1 MVAGITSVRP
11 AALDALVE
19 GLCQQ
24 APWLADALRADVARF
39 LEPRLASG
47 YLSAAFNTSLLAW
60 NGCPLE
66 FTTSTARPQGLAGTF
81 DAQLPQFHC
90 ACGDGLRFGHWQ
102 GRKYSQQGVS
112 TKIYSEV
119 PAGGDCPAQ
128 WTHQGMPYSTAQ
140 LAEAGLQLLMVGHY
154 PDQADSPVEFYFQ
167 WHSAEI
173 THDDIVAV
181 GALFACDTA
190 LPALMP
196 LLAAARAQTQ
206 SDGHFPYTTYG
217 FSVVYQQQQLESF
230 TVFTVAPRFFGSNAR
245 VPDALN
251 RLLAQQA
258 CAMPLLQSLLD
269 KHIPLQFNVL
279 GLSVDRQGRCAISC
293 TFSPQNDRF
302 TEVAINVAPSPPPST
317 PLGCLLQRQT
327 ASGAFPSYVR
337 TPDGRWHR
345 DENAFV
351 TAQVLRTL
359 EYTAETAPYIEKALD
374 FIASCACQPARY
386 RFWPADAHP
395 TWMRGD
401 TLAPD
406 VDDTA
411 IITELLYKFGRI
423 SLDEVVNTLATLSA
437 YQIQRVDRR
446 LAEPQCQWAEC
457 LAFYSWMKEPNT
469 LAQLDCCVN
478 TNALILLACVSKA
491 QNRVIPASARILTL
505 FDNALAWSENQ
516 YDRINQLIP
525 YYAHPNE
532 WLVTLHYAARCGITH
547 LTPLI
552 TALEKWRLPASQ
564 TEIPLYRR
572 HDGQYLW
579 TSTELNAFRQL
590 ALSHPIKDTY
600 EHIPH

>member
-119 PAGGDCPAQ
+119 PTGGDCPAQ

-217 FSVVYQQQQLESF
+217 FSVVYQQQRLESF
-230 TVFTVAPRFFGSNAR
+230 TVFTVAPRFLAAMR
-245 VPDALN
+245 VCPMHSTGYWRSRRAPCRYCN
-251 RLLAQQA
+251 RCWTSA
-258 CAMPLLQSLLD
+258 CRCSSTC
-269 KHIPLQFNVL
+269 
-279 GLSVDRQGRCAISC
+279 SV
-293 TFSPQNDRF
+293 SPS
-302 TEVAINVAPSPPPST
+302 TGKAAAPS
-317 PLGCLLQRQT
+317 
-327 ASGAFPSYVR
+327 V
-337 TPDGRWHR
+337 
-345 DENAFV
+345 
-351 TAQVLRTL
+351 
-359 EYTAETAPYIEKALD
+359 
-374 FIASCACQPARY
+374 
-386 RFWPADAHP
+386 AH
-395 TWMRGD
+395 
-401 TLAPD
+401 
-406 VDDTA
+406 
-411 IITELLYKFGRI
+411 
-423 SLDEVVNTLATLSA
+423 
-437 YQIQRVDRR
+437 
-446 LAEPQCQWAEC
+446 
-457 LAFYSWMKEPNT
+457 
-469 LAQLDCCVN
+469 
-478 TNALILLACVSKA
+478 
-491 QNRVIPASARILTL
+491 SARRTIVLP
-505 FDNALAWSENQ
+505 
-516 YDRINQLIP
+516 R
-525 YYAHPNE
+525 
-532 WLVTLHYAARCGITH
+532 
-547 LTPLI
+547 
-552 TALEKWRLPASQ
+552 WR
-564 TEIPLYRR
+564 
-572 HDGQYLW
+572 
-579 TSTELNAFRQL
+579 
-590 ALSHPIKDTY
+590 
-600 EHIPH
+600 